1 LVGNPH
7 ITPFSVFCPDCRSFD
22 RNRIKGAPY
31 RNEAVVLFVRRDEM
45 FLLWLV
51 LGACIVALSMFLWDW
66 LSETLH
72 RINRDK

>member
-1 LVGNPH
+1 
-7 ITPFSVFCPDCRSFD
+7 
-22 RNRIKGAPY
+22 
-31 RNEAVVLFVRRDEM
+31 VLFVRRDEM